1 MGLDIQ
7 PLFKPQVPCLTLDL
21 QKPTYVLLGR
31 SPELGAELSQA
42 LVSRDPYDRQAVRP
56 QDTPGRGWLPGP
68 GRQAGAAGVRGRE
81 GMAQPPVTT
90 GWRLS
95 LNVCS
100 LPAGGLPG
108 ALSWEPGWPQLSPGP
123 DKAAT
128 SALCEGKEAPADKEG
143 KSPDSIGLRG
153 ASAALAARAACR
165 AGGRMLEA
173 LWVASGRACPGSQA
187 SRQTSVSSQHALGTV
202 VLGIVA
208 GARVPKPAGSKARV
222 GTGSLGSKFQTPPTL

>member
-1 MGLDIQ
+1 
-7 PLFKPQVPCLTLDL
+7 
-21 QKPTYVLLGR
+21 
-31 SPELGAELSQA
+31 
-42 LVSRDPYDRQAVRP
+42 VRP

-68 GRQAGAAGVRGRE
+68 GRQAGAGGVRGRE

-108 ALSWEPGWPQLSPGP
+108 AQSWEPGWPQLSPGP

-165 AGGRMLEA
+165 AGGRRLEA
-173 LWVASGRACPGSQA
+173 LWVASGCACPGSQA
-187 SRQTSVSSQHALGTV
+187 SWQTSVSSQHALGLV
-202 VLGIVA
+202 VFRIVA
-208 GARVPKPAGSKARV
+208 GASWKQ
-222 GTGSLGSKFQTPPTL
+222 SLGRNWLSWFQISDPSHRLLPPSRTACFPIL